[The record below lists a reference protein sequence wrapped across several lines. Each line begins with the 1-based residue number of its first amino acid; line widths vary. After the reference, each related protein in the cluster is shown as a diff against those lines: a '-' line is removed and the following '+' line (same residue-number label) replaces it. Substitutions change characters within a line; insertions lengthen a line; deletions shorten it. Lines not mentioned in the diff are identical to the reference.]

1 MNYLFDTNI
10 LLTFVRDRKFRWEL
24 KTKFDM
30 SNLENRNLISIVS
43 VGELKSLSLRNNW
56 GERRNQELDDAL
68 KDFITVDIR
77 YMPIVM
83 KYAEIDA
90 FSQGK
95 LKDKPLKM
103 SSRNMGKNDLWI
115 AATASLANAR
125 LITFDQ
131 DFEHLNKTYLELILM
146 TNQS

>member
-1 MNYLFDTNI
+1 
-10 LLTFVRDRKFRWEL
+10 
-24 KTKFDM
+24 M

>member
-1 MNYLFDTNI
+1 MTYLFDTNI
-10 LLTFVRDRKFRWEL
+10 ILKFLRDNEFKKEL
-24 KTKFDM
+24 EERFNM
-30 SNLENRNLISIVS
+30 SSPEVSNLISIVS
-43 VGELKSLSLRNNW
+43 VGELKALSLRNNW
-56 GERRNQELDDAL
+56 GKRRNQLLDDAL
-68 KDFITVDIR
+68 EDFITVDIR
-77 YMPIVM
+77 YMPMVM

-115 AATASLANAR
+115 AATASLADAQ

-131 DFEHLNKTYLELILM
+131 DFEHLNNEYFELILM
-146 TNQS
+146 TNP

>member
-1 MNYLFDTNI
+1 MNYLYDTNV
-10 LLTFVRDRKFRWEL
+10 LLKYVRDRQFRTEL
-24 KTKFDM
+24 EAELNM
-30 SNLENRNLISIVS
+30 SSPDNRNLVSIVS

-56 GERRNQELDDAL
+56 GTRRNQELDAAL
-68 KDFITVDIR
+68 EKFIIIDVR
-77 YMPIVM
+77 YMSLVL

-95 LKDKPLKM
+95 LKDKPLPM

-115 AATASLANAR
+115 AATASLTNAR

-131 DFEHLNKTYLELILM
+131 DFEHLHEEYLELVLM
-146 TNQS
+146 TNS